1 MQNGRNGGTPEA
13 GDVQEELPLNPA
25 KPTLIGHRVDY
36 RNAPKAAIPRD
47 EIGPP
52 GSTKSRLQ
60 ERERLPFTAPASRT
74 TRKVDFPINNA
85 SART

>member
-1 MQNGRNGGTPEA
+1 MSLVNRAASFVRNRARFVLGQNRKLGMSKLGFR
-13 GDVQEELPLNPA
+13 L
-25 KPTLIGHRVDY
+25 
-36 RNAPKAAIPRD
+36 APKAAIPRD

-52 GSTKSRLQ
+52 GSAKSRLQ
-60 ERERLPFTAPASRT
+60 ERERLPFTAPPSRT